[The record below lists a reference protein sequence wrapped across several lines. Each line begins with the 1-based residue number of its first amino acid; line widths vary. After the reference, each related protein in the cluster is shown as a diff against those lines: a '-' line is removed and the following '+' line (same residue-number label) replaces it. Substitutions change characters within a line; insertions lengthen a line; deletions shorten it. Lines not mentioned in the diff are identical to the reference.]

1 MQAKK
6 WILTFVSLIILWN
19 VSEMRPEAREVM
31 NSSQLVEDSHF
42 YDQKEVTISGE
53 VIGKPL
59 DRGSYV
65 WVNINDGENAIGIRV
80 LKKDLPQIKYYGNYK
95 EKGDL
100 IRVNGVFYRAC
111 RQHGGET
118 DIHGTTVRIIQQGK
132 IIKHSIDA
140 RKVIIGLG
148 ILLIAFGLS
157 VRTIYSVNKK
167 KIN

>member
-19 VSEMRPEAREVM
+19 ISEMRLEAREVV
-31 NSSQLVEDSHF
+31 NISQLVEDSRF
-42 YDQKEVTISGE
+42 YNQKEVSISGE

-65 WVNINDGENAIGIRV
+65 WVNINDGENAIGIHV
-80 LKKDLPQIKYYGNYK
+80 LKKDLPQIKHYGSYL

-100 IRVNGVFYRAC
+100 IRVTGVFYKTC

-118 DIHGTTVRIIQQGK
+118 DLHGTTVRIIRQGK
-132 IIKHSIDA
+132 SIEHPVDM
-140 RKVIIGLG
+140 RKVVIGIG
-148 ILLIAFGLS
+148 ILLIAFGLAF
-157 VRTIYSVNKK
+157 RTSYIVNKK